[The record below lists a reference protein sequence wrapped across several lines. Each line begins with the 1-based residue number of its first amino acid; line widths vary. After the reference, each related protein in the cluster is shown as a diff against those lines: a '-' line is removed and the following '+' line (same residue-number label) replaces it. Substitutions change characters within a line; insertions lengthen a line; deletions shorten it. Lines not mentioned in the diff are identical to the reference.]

1 MLGNSP
7 VMGEAMSDEHRRAIK
22 ALLTAERE
30 STQAQIAAL
39 SRDFDEFVETSE
51 SDPPD
56 DEHDPEG
63 ATIAWERMQ
72 TAALLESARDHLAE
86 LDDAL
91 ERLERGE
98 YGVCSVC
105 GEPIAVER
113 LEALP
118 TTRTCV
124 RCAAAAES
132 RVLRGG

>member
-132 RVLRGG
+132 PVLRGG